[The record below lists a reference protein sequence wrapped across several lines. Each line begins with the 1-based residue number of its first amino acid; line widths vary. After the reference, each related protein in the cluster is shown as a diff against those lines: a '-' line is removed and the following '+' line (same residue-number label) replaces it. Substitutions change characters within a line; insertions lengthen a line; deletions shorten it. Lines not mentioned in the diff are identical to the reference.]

1 MRDRSGNLRAL
12 WVSIAAGIT
21 RAATRAAEHSEK
33 AGSMR
38 GRADGSRAAADR
50 AIYSD
55 DPTSWSARGRDGSAR
70 NVALDPDVARY

>member
-1 MRDRSGNLRAL
+1 
-12 WVSIAAGIT
+12 
-21 RAATRAAEHSEK
+21 
-33 AGSMR
+33 MR